1 MGKGTKHK
9 NDWKET
15 TLQVVVDAK
24 FFFCHSVRIM
34 GNDKVFAPTN
44 DFRGMTLMR
53 AFELA
58 YDIYEKVWTAN
69 TINVRKNPEQ
79 ASERLALQKAAVLSC
94 KQMLALMELMKMQFH
109 LRAQKYW
116 NWKRM
121 LMNLGIK
128 ASAWNKSDTVRY
140 AQQVDLL
147 KQGGGRL
154 IPSAE
159 PASQV
164 S

>member
-9 NDWKET
+9 SDWKET

-24 FFFCHSVRIM
+24 RFFCHSVKIM

-53 AFELA
+53 AFDLA

-69 TINVRKNPEQ
+69 TINVSKTPDL
-79 ASERLALQKAAVLSC
+79 AGERLTLQRAAILSC
-94 KQMLALMELMKMQFH
+94 RQFLALMELMKMQFH
-109 LRAQKYW
+109 LRSQKYW

-121 LMNLGIK
+121 LLDLGIK
-128 ASAWNKSDTVRY
+128 TSAWNKSDAARY
-140 AQQVDLL
+140 AKKDDLV
-147 KQGGGRL
+147 KQDGGRL